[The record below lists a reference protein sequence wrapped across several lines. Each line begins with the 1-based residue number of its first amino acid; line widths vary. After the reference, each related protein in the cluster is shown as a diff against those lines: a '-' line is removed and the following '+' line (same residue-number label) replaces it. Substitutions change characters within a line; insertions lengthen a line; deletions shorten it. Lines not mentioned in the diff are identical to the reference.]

1 MIIEVQRRTHVQ
13 QMTYE
18 DFEQRIRDGEIDG
31 RTQVRFEVVTGDRFV
46 PAGEL
51 ELFQAL
57 ADPRH
62 MTFRRNLSR
71 TGIPIVTAL
80 LIGLQIRV
88 YLASWGP
95 TTELWMEEQLTNWAP
110 AILEQGEVWR
120 LLSYGMLHVGF
131 THLLFNLCFLAYAGY
146 HLERALGRANL
157 LVLYF
162 GSVFTGGLLS
172 IAMDMTRPSLGASG
186 GDFGLLAASVV
197 VGWKHW
203 DSIPQRA
210 RKYFGWALAPYLGFS
225 ILSGLNAENVDNWSH
240 LGGLIGGALIVT
252 VIEPEALAVGRSTNL
267 RLRGLVLG
275 LIATISAGIWGFGG
289 NLIPLTP
296 DTESGW
302 TVSRPDYWKQGW
314 TFSGDR
320 GWFSPTLQAALA
332 IATTVH
338 PRPLTADDAA
348 QSLVDR
354 INSNSRGPLEESR
367 EAVSLAGLDARRLVM
382 NFDLSGEEQTIVAYV
397 ATRGVYEHR
406 VLFQTVGPRAYSYPD
421 LFDRI
426 VDSVRFVQ
434 VEELERA
441 RQRALMHP
449 RSVEP
454 AEDLGEA
461 LYRTGDPQAALRAY
475 DKALSMDPGRTT
487 ALVGKLHV
495 YAHYGV
501 PGGLVEARAALAA
514 HPTEPPIVV
523 AAADVMDAS
532 DQHDEGV
539 AALDEAWA
547 RLPGDRAL
555 RRARRR
561 WGLSVALPG
570 EEAPTPLDAPAPL

>member
-31 RTQVRFEVVTGDRFV
+31 RTQVRFEVVTGDDFV
-46 PAGEL
+46 PAGDL
-51 ELFQAL
+51 ELYQAL

-62 MTFRRNLSR
+62 MAFRRNLSR
-71 TGIPIVTAL
+71 TGIPIVTAI
-80 LIGLQIRV
+80 LIGLQVRI
-88 YLASWGP
+88 YLSSWGP
-95 TTELWMEEQLTNWAP
+95 STELWLQDALTNWAP

-131 THLLFNLCFLAYAGY
+131 THLLFNLCFLAYAGF

-172 IAMDMTRPSLGASG
+172 IAMDMDRPSLGASG

-203 DSIPQRA
+203 DSIPVRA

-252 VIEPEALAVGRSTNL
+252 IIEPDALSARRGLNL
-267 RLRGLVLG
+267 RLRGLVVG
-275 LIATISAGIWGFGG
+275 LIVAVSAGIWGFGG
-289 NLIPLTP
+289 HLIPLAP
-296 DTESGW
+296 ETESGW

-320 GWFSPTLQAALA
+320 GWFSPTLQAALT

-338 PRPLTADDAA
+338 PRPLTPDDAA

-354 INSNSRGPLEESR
+354 IGSNSRGDLDESR
-367 EAVSLAGLDARRLVM
+367 EAVSLAGLDARRLVLH
-382 NFDLSGEEQTIVAYV
+382 FDLSGEEQTIVAYV
-397 ATRGVYEHR
+397 ATRGVYEYR
-406 VLFQTVGPRAYSYPD
+406 VLFQNVASRADNYPA

-426 VDSVRFVQ
+426 VESVRFG
-434 VEELERA
+434 EIDELTRA
-441 RQRALMHP
+441 RERALMHP

-461 LYRTGDPQAALRAY
+461 LYRTGEPQAALRAY
-475 DKALSMDPGRTT
+475 DKALTLDAARTGSV
-487 ALVGKLHV
+487 VGKLRV
-495 YAHYGV
+495 YADYGLT
-501 PGGLVEARAALAA
+501 GGRDEARAALAGT
-514 HPTEPPIVV
+514 PTDPRIIV
-523 AAADVMDAS
+523 AAADALAAGGAR
-532 DQHDEGV
+532 DEGI
-539 AALDEAWA
+539 AALDDAWA
-547 RLPGDRAL
+547 RLPGDRTL

-561 WGLSVALPG
+561 WGLPVTLPETLG
-570 EEAPTPLDAPAPL
+570 PTP